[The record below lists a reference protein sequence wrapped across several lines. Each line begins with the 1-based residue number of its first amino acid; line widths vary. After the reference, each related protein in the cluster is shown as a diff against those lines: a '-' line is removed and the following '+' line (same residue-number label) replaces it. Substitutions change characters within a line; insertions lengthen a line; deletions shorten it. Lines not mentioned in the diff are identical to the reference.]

1 MRVRPLIN
9 CIMSEIET
17 FFVFSDLGI
26 DICSISHYLSVLP
39 VFISESVWSLY
50 VFYILSGIDCSES
63 FHISHLYD
71 SGYLFLRIYH
81 SLSRVIHICVT
92 NLGVIWLD
100 PHNFLIRSH
109 GQLLSMTSL
118 VWVLPAST
126 YTSNMVP
133 NI

>member
-50 VFYILSGIDCSES
+50 VF
-63 FHISHLYD
+63 LY
-71 SGYLFLRIYH
+71 YQ
-81 SLSRVIHICVT
+81 V
-92 NLGVIWLD
+92 
-100 PHNFLIRSH
+100 
-109 GQLLSMTSL
+109 
-118 VWVLPAST
+118 
-126 YTSNMVP
+126 
-133 NI
+133 